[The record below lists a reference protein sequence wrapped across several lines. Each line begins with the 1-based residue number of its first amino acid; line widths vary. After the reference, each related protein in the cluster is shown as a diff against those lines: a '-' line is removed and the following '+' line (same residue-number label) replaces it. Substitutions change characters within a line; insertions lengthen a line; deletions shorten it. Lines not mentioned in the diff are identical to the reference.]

1 MDIFSVRRVVQVDM
15 DLFIARGT
23 ARLPRYLAH
32 MVCDPDADFI
42 WRIEARIDGTVES
55 MYIGFLPID
64 SSRVTHYDSGDD
76 LPEWVKDRIS
86 VLRML
91 PPNSAESVVFGVGRR
106 IDANIFWVV
115 GEG

>member
-1 MDIFSVRRVVQVDM
+1 MDRFNLRRAVLVDM

-32 MVCDPDADFI
+32 MVCNPDADFI
-42 WRIEARIDGTVES
+42 WRIEERNDGTVES
-55 MYIGFLPID
+55 MYIGLIPID
-64 SSRVTHYDSGDD
+64 SDRVTHYNSGDD
-76 LPEWVKDRIS
+76 VPEWVKDRIA

-91 PPNSAESVVFGVGRR
+91 PPLSVDSVVVGVGRR
-106 IDANIFWVV
+106 ISAKVFWVV